1 MSFNDLQKVL
11 DARKKQSLYRRRE
24 VLQSPQGSSIKIDG
38 KKLLN
43 FSANDYLG
51 LANHPEV
58 VASFK
63 LAADEF
69 GVGGGSSHLVNGHSY
84 HHHQLELEIAE
95 FCGRARALLFCSG
108 YMANVGVINALVS
121 KGDEVFQDK
130 LNHASLLE
138 GGLLSGATFRRYLH
152 DDAASLE
159 AKLTRSKAAKKLV
172 VSDAVF
178 SMDGNI
184 ANLPKLVDVTS
195 RHDAWLMIDDAHG
208 IGCIGDTGGGCS
220 EKYRLNEQQV
230 PVLIGTLGKAFG
242 TSGAF
247 VAGSDALIE
256 TLIQFARTYI
266 YTTSMPPAIA
276 AATRTSLSIVKK
288 ESWRRE
294 HLAQLIAQFTLG
306 CHKLGVVLLPSITP
320 IQPIMIGS
328 AQVAMQASENLK
340 ALGVQV
346 KAIRA
351 PTVAVG
357 QARLRVTLSA
367 AHTENDIK
375 KLLSAL
381 ALVFKEMN
389 IEYTHRTT

>member
-11 DARKKQSLYRRRE
+11 DARKKQSLYRRRD
-24 VLQSPQGSSIKIDG
+24 VLQSPQGANVEIDG

-51 LANHPEV
+51 LANHPDII
-58 VASFK
+58 ASFK
-63 LAADEF
+63 DAADEY
-69 GVGGGSSHLVNGHSY
+69 GVGGGSSHLVNGHSH
-84 HHHQLELEIAE
+84 HHHQLELELAE
-95 FCGRARALLFCSG
+95 FCNRSRALLFCSG
-108 YMANVGVINALVS
+108 YMANVGVINALVG
-121 KGDEVFQDK
+121 KGDDVFQDK
-130 LNHASLLE
+130 LNHASLLD

-159 AKLTRSKAAKKLV
+159 AKLVRSNAAKKLV

-184 ANLPKLVDVTS
+184 ANLPRLVETTS
-195 RHDAWLMIDDAHG
+195 RHAAWLMIDDAHG
-208 IGCIGDTGGGCS
+208 VGCLGETGAGCS
-220 EKYRLNEQQV
+220 EMYQLNEQQV

-276 AATRTSLSIVKK
+276 AATRTSLAIVKK
-288 ESWRRE
+288 ERWRRD
-294 HLAQLIAQFTLG
+294 HLSQLIAQFTSG
-306 CHKLGVVLLPSITP
+306 CHNLGIVLLPSNTP

-328 AQVAMQASENLK
+328 AQTAMQASESLK
-340 ALGVQV
+340 ARGVQV

-367 AHTENDIK
+367 AHTHKDIQE
-375 KLLSAL
+375 LLSAL

-389 IEYTHRTT
+389 IEYTRRA